1 VPPAQQQPQFA
12 GSVNSPAPQSTQANT
27 YHLGSDQDNP
37 YGDEQL
43 PFDQFNETR
52 GDQS

>member
-1 VPPAQQQPQFA
+1 VPPAQQQPQFSS
-12 GSVNSPAPQSTQANT
+12 SVNSPAPQSTQANT
-27 YHLGSDQDNP
+27 YHLGSEHDNP

-43 PFDQFNETR
+43 PFDQFNENR